1 MVVYIC
7 HRNESQKIKEVTDIT
22 DIVPLKQMLQTYL
35 ACILPYTIRA
45 GQDRLMSL
53 SPTSGRCCGGGLE
66 GYEGAFVGA
75 QMRSLL

>member
-1 MVVYIC
+1 MPYAMP
-7 HRNESQKIKEVTDIT
+7 QAEVTDIT

-53 SPTSGRCCGGGLE
+53 SPTSGRCCGERGG
-66 GYEGAFVGA
+66 G
-75 QMRSLL
+75 